1 MGTLLDDFEVESY
14 SPANVHARAATALV
28 RVCSHRCM
36 VDIMDDDDDDDV
48 IMDSWSDRVH
58 RWYNVARTR
67 RSSVSCSGQRCCCP
81 LALARG

>member
-36 VDIMDDDDDDDV
+36 VDIMDDGPQV
-48 IMDSWSDRVH
+48 VQCGRGRGDRL
-58 RWYNVARTR
+58 RLTLAGGDGIPWLWLWAVAGMLKGST
-67 RSSVSCSGQRCCCP
+67 GP
-81 LALARG
+81 GG